1 MIELSQHYLRVQ
13 VYYREHCPMKSGYRF
28 QCGKHGEDST
38 MTYGVSDECETW
50 SISMSPC
57 HGAVSI
63 RGIFEVLLNESV
75 YQPGPME

>member
-1 MIELSQHYLRVQ
+1 MAS
-13 VYYREHCPMKSGYRF
+13 MG
-28 QCGKHGEDST
+28 T
-38 MTYGVSDECETW
+38 MTYGVSGKCETW
-50 SISMSPC
+50 LTSVTPC